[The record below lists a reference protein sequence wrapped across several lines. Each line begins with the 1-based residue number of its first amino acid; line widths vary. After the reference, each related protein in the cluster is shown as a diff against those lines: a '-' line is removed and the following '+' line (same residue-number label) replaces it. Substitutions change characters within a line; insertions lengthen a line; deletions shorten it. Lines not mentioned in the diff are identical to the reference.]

1 MKKVLITGGYGLLGI
16 SLVNFFL
23 KKNFNVVIFDYKKPT
38 QRKKFFLKSKNLI
51 IESGNFI
58 NFKDLVRIFKK
69 HKFDGI
75 FHLGAQTQV
84 LKAYKKPFDTFQTN
98 VVGTLNLLEI
108 LRKHKINIPFL
119 YSSSDKAYGELQKN
133 FYYEDDKLNAVF
145 PYDASKSS
153 SDLICQSYSKTYNI
167 KVGIIRSANIFGEC
181 DFNLKRIVP
190 ETIISILKNKK
201 LEIRSSGKQK
211 RDYIYVED
219 VCRAYNKVFLKL
231 KNKKNNLLIYNT
243 GSKYNLNA
251 LQLVKKICKILKVN
265 ENYVIKNVSKAEIQN
280 QRLNYKK
287 IQKELGWSPIYSLE
301 YGLKKT
307 IHWYK
312 KNISFFKQF

>member
-1 MKKVLITGGYGLLGI
+1 MNKILITGGYGLLGI

-23 KKNFNVVIFDYKKPT
+23 RKKAKVVIFDYKKPT
-38 QRKKFFLKSKNLI
+38 IRKKFFTQSKNLI
-51 IESGNFI
+51 IEKGNFI
-58 NFKDLVRIFKK
+58 NLNNLVKIFKK
-69 HKFDGI
+69 HKFDGV

-84 LKAYKKPFDTFQTN
+84 LKAYEKPYETFQTN

-108 LRKHKINIPFL
+108 LKRQVINIPLL

-133 FYYEDDKLNAVF
+133 YYYEDDNLNAVF
-145 PYDASKSS
+145 PYDASKST
-153 SDLICQSYSKTYNI
+153 SDLICQSYSKTYDM

-190 ETIISILKNKK
+190 ETVISILKNKQLK
-201 LEIRSSGKQK
+201 IRSSGKQK

-219 VCRAYNKVFLKL
+219 VCRAYYKVFLKL
-231 KNKKNNLLIYNT
+231 KNTKNNLLIYNT

-251 LQLVKKICKILKVN
+251 LQLVKKICKILNVK
-265 ENYVIKNVSKAEIQN
+265 ENYIVKNISKAEIQN
-280 QRLNYKK
+280 QRLNYNKIKK
-287 IQKELGWSPIYSLE
+287 EINWSPIYSLD

-307 IHWYK
+307 IFWYK
-312 KNISFFKQF
+312 KNIKLF

>member
-108 LRKHKINIPFL
+108 L
-119 YSSSDKAYGELQKN
+119 
-133 FYYEDDKLNAVF
+133 KLT
-145 PYDASKSS
+145 
-153 SDLICQSYSKTYNI
+153 LC
-167 KVGIIRSANIFGEC
+167 
-181 DFNLKRIVP
+181 L
-190 ETIISILKNKK
+190 ISIF
-201 LEIRSSGKQK
+201 
-211 RDYIYVED
+211 V
-219 VCRAYNKVFLKL
+219 
-231 KNKKNNLLIYNT
+231 
-243 GSKYNLNA
+243 KYF
-251 LQLVKKICKILKVN
+251 C
-265 ENYVIKNVSKAEIQN
+265 
-280 QRLNYKK
+280 
-287 IQKELGWSPIYSLE
+287 
-301 YGLKKT
+301 
-307 IHWYK
+307 H
-312 KNISFFKQF
+312 